1 MALRRG
7 SRRPRSDAGFALI
20 EVVVSALILAV
31 ATGGVVKLLTAS
43 GRAEAQERN
52 KAQAYALAQE
62 DQARMRAMR
71 IPALLT
77 SVKGAP
83 RQVTVGKTTYTV
95 TSTASFIN
103 ATSENTGCG
112 VGTSSDD
119 YLKVASE
126 VTWATRGGFPPIK
139 LHSIINPPGGSL
151 DPGKGTLVIN
161 TVNAKEEPVSGVG
174 VAGTGAGTFSGSTDS
189 KGCIRF
195 TDLNAGK
202 YTLTTTKAGGYVDE
216 DGNPPGARQ
225 ISVVGA
231 ASNTI
236 TIMYD
241 IAGSAEVNF
250 TTRTSASNSALRATK
265 AEGIVLV
272 HNGMTAQQKLFKSS
286 PLSTLQ
292 EKVKATNLFPFK
304 TAYAVYA
311 SGCLRQSSESSSP
324 PYASVTVSPGA
335 NATAAVQ
342 IPALF
347 LTVRKSS
354 PSGNLNA
361 SGAKVRID
369 DTDPECTG
377 SLIRNTTT
385 TSTTPTGT
393 LSDPGLPWG
402 TYQICASASVTY
414 EYQYYNSY
422 QRRWET
428 KEATETFREYK
439 TVDVKSLTGTSTEIF
454 LSESDDDG
462 SCY

>member
-1 MALRRG
+1 MA
-7 SRRPRSDAGFALI
+7 SRRVISPAPSQAGFALI

-31 ATGGVVKLLTAS
+31 ATGGVVKLLNAS
-43 GRAEAQERN
+43 GRAEAQERS

-71 IPALLT
+71 IPSLLT

-83 RQVTVGKTTYTV
+83 RQVTVGKTTYTI
-95 TSTASFIN
+95 TSTAAFIN

-119 YLKVASE
+119 YLKIGSE
-126 VTWATRGGFPPIK
+126 VTWPTRGSLPPIK
-139 LHSIINPPGGSL
+139 LQSIINPPGGSL

-161 TVNAKEEPVSGVG
+161 TVNALEEPVSGVG
-174 VAGTGAGTFSGSTDS
+174 VSGTGAGTFSGSTDS

-202 YTLTTTKAGGYVDE
+202 YTLTTSKAGGYVDE

-241 IAGSAEVNF
+241 VAGSVEVNF
-250 TTRTSASNSALRATK
+250 TTRTSASNSAPRSTK

-272 HNGMTAQQKLFKSS
+272 HNGMTAQQKLFQSS
-286 PLSTLQ
+286 PSNTLQ

-311 SGCLRQSSESSSP
+311 GGCLRQTSEESSP
-324 PYASVTVSPGA
+324 PYASVTVTPGT
-335 NATAAVQ
+335 TAKPTVQ

-347 LTVRKSS
+347 LTVRQSDPDGS
-354 PSGNLNA
+354 HNS

-369 DTDPECTG
+369 DTDPECSG

-385 TSTTPTGT
+385 TSTGT

-402 TYQICASASVTY
+402 TYEICASALVEWREKVKNKWVTY
-414 EYQYYNSY
+414 DDY
-422 QRRWET
+422 
-428 KEATETFREYK
+428 FREYK

-454 LSESDDDG
+454 LSENDSAG

>member
-83 RQVTVGKTTYTV
+83 RQVTVGKTTYTI

-103 ATSENTGCG
+103 AVSENTGCG
-112 VGTSSDD
+112 VGSSSDD

-126 VTWATRGGFPPIK
+126 VTWATRGSFPPIK
-139 LHSIINPPGGSL
+139 LQSIINPPGGSL

-174 VAGTGAGTFSGSTDS
+174 VSGTGAGTFSGSTDS

-202 YTLTTTKAGGYVDE
+202 YTLTTSKAGGYVDE
-216 DGNPPGARQ
+216 DGNPPGPRQ

-241 IAGSAEVNF
+241 VAGSVEASF
-250 TTRTSASNSALRATK
+250 TVRTSATNSTPKATK
-265 AEGIVLV
+265 AEGLVLV

-286 PLSTLQ
+286 PLDTLQ

-311 SGCLRQSSESSSP
+311 SGCLRQTSEESSP
-324 PYASVTVSPGA
+324 PYASVTVAPGT
-335 NATAAVQ
+335 TAKPVVQ

-347 LTVRKSS
+347 LTVRRSTT
-354 PSGNLNA
+354 SGNVLASNA
-361 SGAKVRID
+361 PVRID
-369 DTDPECTG
+369 ETDPECVG

-402 TYQICASASVTY
+402 TYEICASASVTY
-414 EYQYYNSY
+414 EEKVWNSKKNKY
-422 QRRWET
+422 EYVT
-428 KEATETFREYK
+428 KTGTFHDEI
-439 TVDVKSLTGTSTEIF
+439 TIDVKSLSGTSTEI
-454 LSESDDDG
+454 LISENDSSG
-462 SCY
+462 SC